1 MKTIKRETSASTI
14 KLTPWF
20 ETMGQ
25 QIGLSQ
31 RTIDAIMADNQ
42 SRIRKLNKEGAR
54 HVRISMEDHENY
66 KQVAWGIG
74 GAGQLAMIL
83 QRCTYIPCG
92 SQACSQC
99 VTAKQLHQQAIDL
112 YGDFNNHRNHVI
124 VRYSST
130 DLSAG
135 DLLDMHTLSWSYNG
149 R

>member
-54 HVRISMEDHENY
+54 
-66 KQVAWGIG
+66 
-74 GAGQLAMIL
+74 
-83 QRCTYIPCG
+83 
-92 SQACSQC
+92 
-99 VTAKQLHQQAIDL
+99 
-112 YGDFNNHRNHVI
+112 
-124 VRYSST
+124 
-130 DLSAG
+130 
-135 DLLDMHTLSWSYNG
+135 
-149 R
+149 